1 VVGLDGLPLWDAEV
15 FLNYLRT
22 VRASPNTVR
31 TYARHLALL
40 FRWLHLRGAWWE
52 TLDFE
57 TLCLFVQDLGD
68 GTVPVRR
75 PAAERIPRRRA
86 AVEGVLS
93 AVISFLTYWRAERRG
108 PQDLRLYED
117 ARMSMKSTHAFL
129 AHIEQQRQA
138 RKRRIQVRGEKA
150 PPPRTISFEDD
161 FRKLLAA
168 ARTLR
173 DRTLLSALYDGGLR
187 IGQALGLR
195 HEDLNIARKQLSVVR
210 REDNANGALSKQ
222 PATFTIDIH
231 PRFFELYG
239 TYLVDEQLAA
249 GIDSD
254 YVFVN
259 LDQRFLGRPMSY
271 ANAVQVVQRIGAR
284 AGIQLT
290 PHTLRHTHGTML
302 ARQDW
307 TAPQI
312 AKRLGQSH
320 PSSADVYIHLVEDD
334 ISEKFLATHGRRHAQ
349 T

>member
-1 VVGLDGLPLWDAEV
+1 
-15 FLNYLRT
+15 
-22 VRASPNTVR
+22 
-31 TYARHLALL
+31 
-40 FRWLHLRGAWWE
+40 
-52 TLDFE
+52 
-57 TLCLFVQDLGD
+57 
-68 GTVPVRR
+68 
-75 PAAERIPRRRA
+75 
-86 AVEGVLS
+86 
-93 AVISFLTYWRAERRG
+93 
-108 PQDLRLYED
+108 
-117 ARMSMKSTHAFL
+117 
-129 AHIEQQRQA
+129 
-138 RKRRIQVRGEKA
+138 
-150 PPPRTISFEDD
+150 
-161 FRKLLAA
+161 
-168 ARTLR
+168 
-173 DRTLLSALYDGGLR
+173 LR

-312 AKRLGQSH
+312 AKRLGRAIRAARTSTSTWWRTTLAR
-320 PSSADVYIHLVEDD
+320 SSWPRSAGRTPDGRQ
-334 ISEKFLATHGRRHAQ
+334 AAQHGRRHAQ